1 MMDVPQPPEGKV
13 ASDKEV
19 NGSGVTRFDFF
30 CVFIF
35 VLVDHELRT
44 IIDKL
49 AVFVARNGPDFEQMT
64 KTKQKDNPKFEFLF
78 GGRYFDYYL
87 RKVSAEQSSE
97 WCSKTRQPS
106 ITSCSQY

>member
-1 MMDVPQPPEGKV
+1 VLNE
-13 ASDKEV
+13 
-19 NGSGVTRFDFF
+19 SGAKRLSFVIFL
-30 CVFIF
+30 IF
-35 VLVDHELRT
+35 VLLPVDQELRT

-87 RKVSAEQSSE
+87 RKVSTEQSSE
-97 WCSKTRQPS
+97 WCLKTHQQA
-106 ITSCSQY
+106 ITSCRHY